1 MPRQSDHLAATLERH
16 TAALQRRQS
25 AVDTDPFNTD
35 EWDPSRGAFW
45 QHAVAGSVAG
55 VAEHSLTYPVDTIKT
70 QMQVGNTA
78 KFSELVAAGGVPR
91 MWRGVQTMFTGCVPA
106 HAAYFSIYETCKP
119 AFTNALEGSRAALKV
134 DDIAGTVH
142 GSTSEA
148 VGAGVAVSMATVA
161 HDLFMTPMDVLK
173 QRLQLGQHRNS
184 IVDAFSSVMR
194 EQGPRAFTVSLPL
207 TLGMNMPYA
216 AIMGTSNEAVRKIL
230 CPEGQPTAPV
240 YMAAGACSGAIA
252 AAITAPLDAV
262 KTHLQ
267 TQRSTSTTSGAVGG
281 GAVGG
286 GATHPR

>member
-25 AVDTDPFNTD
+25 AEAVDTDPFNTD

-55 VAEHSLTYPVDTIKT
+55 VAEHSLMYPVDTIKT
-70 QMQVGNTA
+70 HMQVGNTA

-173 QRLQLGQHRNS
+173 QRLQLGR
-184 IVDAFSSVMR
+184 AAPR
-194 EQGPRAFTVSLPL
+194 PGTKQG
-207 TLGMNMPYA
+207 
-216 AIMGTSNEAVRKIL
+216 AVR
-230 CPEGQPTAPV
+230 
-240 YMAAGACSGAIA
+240 
-252 AAITAPLDAV
+252 
-262 KTHLQ
+262 
-267 TQRSTSTTSGAVGG
+267 RSAKSRSVVGSLL
-281 GAVGG
+281 
-286 GATHPR
+286 PRSRRER